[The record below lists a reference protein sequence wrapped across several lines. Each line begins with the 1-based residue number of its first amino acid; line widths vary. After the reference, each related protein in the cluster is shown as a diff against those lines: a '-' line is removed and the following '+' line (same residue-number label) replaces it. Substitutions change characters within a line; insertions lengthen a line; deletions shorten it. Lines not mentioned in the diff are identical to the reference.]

1 MSYTALLRAHLEDL
15 LTGATGTTRA
25 LPSGRFHL
33 RRANPGAGTPPERAV
48 AVRVLPA
55 FPDAP
60 VNSLDSLAI
69 VTHPVDVEV
78 RYALT
83 AGGDDLAEGLT
94 EQDGPGAREA
104 AEDRAGVDAADIAAV
119 LCWHENWPISGDDP
133 AVIDVYPRDAA
144 PTLTADGGTLVLALP
159 YAVRVQ
165 ARLSTQPYA
174 P

>member
-1 MSYTALLRAHLEDL
+1 MSYTALLRAHLEGL
-15 LTGATGTTRA
+15 LTGAAGTTRT
-25 LPSGRFHL
+25 LPVGRFHL

-60 VNSLDSLAI
+60 VNSLDEFVVA
-69 VTHPVDVEV
+69 THAVEIEV

-83 AGGDDLAEGLT
+83 TGGDDLAEGLT
-94 EQDGPGAREA
+94 EQDGPGTREA
-104 AEDRAGVDAADIAAV
+104 AEDRAGVDASDIAAV

-133 AVIDVYPRDAA
+133 AVIDVFPRDAT
-144 PTLTADGGTLVLALP
+144 PTLTVDGATLVLALP